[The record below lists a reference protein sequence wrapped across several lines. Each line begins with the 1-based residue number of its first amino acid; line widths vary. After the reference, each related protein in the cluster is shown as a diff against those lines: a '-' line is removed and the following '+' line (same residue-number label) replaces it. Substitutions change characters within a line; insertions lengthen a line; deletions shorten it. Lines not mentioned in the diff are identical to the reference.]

1 MVHAAFAGYDGRGH
15 HASYLSGALARCTSL
30 SAHAAA
36 NQPPRGGLKTF
47 FSAKAQGEDLAAI
60 CNGLSLSSSVP
71 HHARSL
77 CRALDEMIRLS
88 PTNKDSGSF
97 KEDAHRLACARM
109 LICACNCMRVRASYG
124 VRARA
129 RACVCVFACAC
140 VCARAMCAC
149 AYVHAMCFVLCACC
163 ACVHA
168 RVSRRT
174 HRLKPLLVDG
184 AFQSIS
190 AAWLLALPVPPVCG

>member
-124 VRARA
+124 VWARARA
-129 RACVCVFACAC
+129 RACACLRVR
-140 VCARAMCAC
+140 VCARAQCVRVRMCMPCASCCVLAVRVCMRAC
-149 AYVHAMCFVLCACC
+149 LD
-163 ACVHA
+163 A
-168 RVSRRT
+168 RI
-174 HRLKPLLVDG
+174 D
-184 AFQSIS
+184 
-190 AAWLLALPVPPVCG
+190 